1 MDNISVLLF
10 WGFIMFILPR
20 MLRRQEKKKTPPEQ
34 PREYPPQNTRPAKP
48 GAGQKAEDFWLTW
61 GLPEREPEEGPM
73 LAAPTAVQAEQ
84 VKSRVSLKNKAKP
97 QIVSEKKRAETALS
111 RAELRRGILLAE
123 ILGKP
128 RALKPYD
135 GSL

>member
-1 MDNISVLLF
+1 
-10 WGFIMFILPR
+10 
-20 MLRRQEKKKTPPEQ
+20 
-34 PREYPPQNTRPAKP
+34 
-48 GAGQKAEDFWLTW
+48 
-61 GLPEREPEEGPM
+61 M

-84 VKSRVSLKNKAKP
+84 VKAGYRLRIRQNLKLFQK
-97 QIVSEKKRAETALS
+97 KKRAETALS